1 MSNEAVLNQDEVD
14 ALLHGMKAGQVS
26 TEPATPPATTRPYD
40 LGREARRVRGR
51 MAALEMMNERFAK
64 RYRQTLYTLL
74 RRSVSVGV
82 PELQS
87 LRFDEYLQRLH
98 VPSSLH
104 VARFAPLRGT
114 GLVVLPPQL
123 VFSVVDHYFG
133 GSGRPSRNAGREF
146 TTAESRI
153 ALRLA
158 EAALADLREAWG
170 TVLPIAPEHVRSE
183 QNPQYI
189 SIADPSEV
197 VVLFAFRVE
206 LEGTTADLQ
215 LVMPYAM
222 LEPVRDRLE
231 GGVPDGAVPPDGRWA
246 TSLREEI
253 EDAEVELTTC
263 LGRAQLTLAGLLNLK
278 PGDVIPCDFTGRAT
292 VCAEDIPILRGTFG
306 ISRGQQAVKVDERVL
321 HARPASTPQ
330 RASQPPTR
338 RQSR

>member
-1 MSNEAVLNQDEVD
+1 
-14 ALLHGMKAGQVS
+14 
-26 TEPATPPATTRPYD
+26 
-40 LGREARRVRGR
+40 
-51 MAALEMMNERFAK
+51 
-64 RYRQTLYTLL
+64 
-74 RRSVSVGV
+74 
-82 PELQS
+82 
-87 LRFDEYLQRLH
+87 
-98 VPSSLH
+98 
-104 VARFAPLRGT
+104 
-114 GLVVLPPQL
+114 
-123 VFSVVDHYFG
+123 
-133 GSGRPSRNAGREF
+133 
-146 TTAESRI
+146 
-153 ALRLA
+153 
-158 EAALADLREAWG
+158 
-170 TVLPIAPEHVRSE
+170 
-183 QNPQYI
+183 
-189 SIADPSEV
+189 
-197 VVLFAFRVE
+197 
-206 LEGTTADLQ
+206 
-215 LVMPYAM
+215 M

>member
-263 LGRAQLTLAGLLNLK
+263 LAQLTLAGLLNLK